1 MPLLEETTTVDA
13 QQQFEDA
20 EVAVLPTGSTEQ
32 HGPAL
37 PLCTDFLAAETV
49 ARGVADRE
57 DTIVLPTVPIGVSP
71 HHRHFHGTLW
81 VSEETFE
88 SYVTDT
94 LESLPDHGIQKAV
107 IVNGHGGNTGS
118 IQRVAQDLYREETA
132 FTVPWS
138 WWEGVGDTPAEVL
151 GEEAHVPGHAG
162 AFEAA
167 MMLYAAA
174 ELVREDR
181 FEEAAT
187 GQGDGNRWPE
197 PAPRGF
203 DFIDWTDNGI
213 KGDPRLASA
222 DAGEAL
228 FEAARGSLAEL
239 IDWLVEEPYT
249 NLTPRE
255 HK

>member
-1 MPLLEETTTVDA
+1 MVRLPHETTTTA
-13 QQQFEDA
+13 AGAFEEA
-20 EVAVLPTGSTEQ
+20 SVVLLPTGATEQ

-37 PLCTDFLAAETV
+37 PLGTDFMTARALARDV
-49 ARGVADRE
+49 GDR
-57 DTIVLPTVPIGVSP
+57 DDVVVLPAIPVGVSD
-71 HHRHFHGTLW
+71 HHRQFDGTLR
-81 VSEETFE
+81 VDPDVFE
-88 SYVTDT
+88 WYVRDV
-94 LESLPDHGIQKAV
+94 LESAASHGVDRAV

-187 GQGDGNRWPE
+187 GQGDGSRWPE